1 MMVLAESVGS
11 FKQID
16 KKEEQQIRVAM
27 KSNPR
32 IQRKI
37 RQQEMKVRVCVQEGP
52 DLHDT
57 FSAFICIAK
66 YT

>member
-32 IQRKI
+32 IRREI

-52 DLHDT
+52 NLNEIFFFFHLY
-57 FSAFICIAK
+57 S
-66 YT
+66 